1 MSLAPEGMHPQ
12 FIGYRSRGFVCALKH
27 ISAADRK
34 GSRGVRSGDVQKRL
48 NLQQIEAIARRLKAD
63 EPVSARELSVVC
75 ETALDQLRAV
85 PSQEMVRL
93 AQLLVSSR
101 GALPLQ
107 PAQAVALGTAVLQAA
122 RPSLL
127 VIAGGA
133 LRDVHAALEL
143 GRNWIEGLARIP
155 VGSKVGP
162 RLPGLARS
170 MAKTMQRH
178 LVAAAETLGF
188 GMAAQQEPLDPSHA
202 GFQEVPGCGL
212 IAPRQCANALERAH
226 ESLRLGRLGLLKIA
240 RFAYA
245 LSGFPETRT
254 WDEALAQQA
263 ARSALDAGAHM
274 AEAMRFLSA
283 EDSLP

>member
-1 MSLAPEGMHPQ
+1 MHPQ
-12 FIGYRSRGFVCALKH
+12 FIGRQFREPVCALKH
-27 ISAADRK
+27 ISVADSGGLPHELR
-34 GSRGVRSGDVQKRL
+34 SRDVQKRL
-48 NLQQIEAIARRLKAD
+48 NLEQIEAIALRFKAG
-63 EPVSARELSVVC
+63 EKVSTRELQAVC
-75 ETALDQLRAV
+75 ETALDHLRTV
-85 PSQEMVRL
+85 PSLEIVRL

-101 GALPLQ
+101 GALPLSS
-107 PAQAVALGTAVLQAA
+107 AQAAALGAAVLQAA

-127 VIAGGA
+127 ANTGSA
-133 LRDVHAALEL
+133 LQEVHAALEL

-178 LVAAAETLGF
+178 LVTAAETLGF
-188 GMAAQQEPLDPSHA
+188 GMPGQQEPLDEAHA
-202 GFQEVPGCGL
+202 GFQAIPACGL
-212 IAPRQCANALERAH
+212 IAPRQCVNALEHAH

-240 RFAYA
+240 RFAHM
-245 LSGFPETRT
+245 LSGVHETRT
-254 WDEALAQQA
+254 WDEALAQLA

-283 EDSLP
+283 EESPP